1 MVFSIKRDCKGSSK
15 SLALS
20 LLDPILSWYDA
31 WYSLV
36 FICICINSISFTQEK
51 EILMDSMPPPSISHQ
66 YPYTIKRRKEKKKLD
81 LLRKSYLDMGI
92 KIIMLPNSVPA
103 MIVLCDKSI
112 PFSMSS
118 VGSLYKY
125 DPYNKKINR
134 IIMGTTRK

>member
-1 MVFSIKRDCKGSSK
+1 
-15 SLALS
+15 
-20 LLDPILSWYDA
+20 
-31 WYSLV
+31 
-36 FICICINSISFTQEK
+36 
-51 EILMDSMPPPSISHQ
+51 MDSMPQPSISHQ
-66 YPYTIKRRKEKKKLD
+66 YIYYKRKKRTKKKKLD

-112 PFSMSS
+112 PFIMSS

-134 IIMGTTRK
+134 IIMRTARK